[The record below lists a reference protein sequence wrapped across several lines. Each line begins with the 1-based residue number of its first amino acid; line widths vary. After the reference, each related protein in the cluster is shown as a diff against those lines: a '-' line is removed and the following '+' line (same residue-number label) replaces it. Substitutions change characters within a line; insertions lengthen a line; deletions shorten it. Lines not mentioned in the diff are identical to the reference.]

1 MLLLFIIF
9 FLLTML
15 LSALTTI
22 PFFVAIIV
30 VFTVIFKKPW
40 IFFIAFLLGLFL
52 DLFLLRPLGQ
62 TSLVFSIF
70 ILIIT
75 LYERKFEAQTL
86 TFVFISSFL
95 GSLIYLMIF
104 DYQSIFFQSFIN
116 SLLAVLVFRLVKNL
130 NVKTI
135 DQLTD

>member
-22 PFFVAIIV
+22 PLFIAIIV
-30 VFTVIFKKPW
+30 VATVIFKKPW

-52 DLFLLRPLGQ
+52 DLFLLRSLGQ
-62 TSLVFSIF
+62 TGLILSIF

-86 TFVFISSFL
+86 AFVFFTTFL
-95 GSLIYLMIF
+95 GSFIYLMIF
-104 DYQSIFFQSFIN
+104 GYNNVLVQSLITA
-116 SLLAVLVFRLVKNL
+116 LVAVLLFKILYSRKLRKL
-130 NVKTI
+130 SES
-135 DQLTD
+135 D